1 MVRRSRTVTCYEPWT
16 CTGMKTVSSAAAATA
31 GWERLDPPSTQKE
44 TSSSAK
50 EITSGKNKYHISQ
63 VTNASK
69 EMRNFKDELPWDAWT
84 LNRLGRDE

>member
-50 EITSGKNKYHISQ
+50 EITSGKNKYQSSYMQ
-63 VTNASK
+63 ASK
-69 EMRNFKDELPWDAWT
+69 EMKNFKDELPWDAWT